1 MKLALRLVGVSSEWE
16 NGALVWSLASMWRL
30 KLRWAGLDPESW
42 DVVDE
47 SRWALA
53 WQQLIGTGTFRIDA
67 QKRSLE
73 MGKVAPAPSD
83 HVLVMGST
91 IRSRAKEKPAPPS
104 PESDDPQESP
114 YTSVLRH
121 SIKNR
126 LSNR

>member
-16 NGALVWSLASMWRL
+16 NGALVWSLGSMWRL

-47 SRWALA
+47 YMWALA

-73 MGKVAPAPSD
+73 MGKVAPEPSD
-83 HVLVMGST
+83 HVLVMGNS
-91 IRSRAKEKPAPPS
+91 IRHKENPPGPAR
-104 PESDDPQESP
+104 EGDAHDGQESV

-121 SIKNR
+121 SIRNR
-126 LSNR
+126 LTNR